1 MFFLIDGQYSCD
13 DVYVWIE
20 KVKMVYK
27 STTTIN
33 HSTKYKIEVNFLT
46 DRSSVSFVFSDRN
59 VRDSWFTKI
68 CEGISKP
75 QLTMK
80 G

>member
-1 MFFLIDGQYSCD
+1 MFFLIDGQYNSD
-13 DVYVWIE
+13 DVYVWIAD
-20 KVKMVYK
+20 VKMVYK
-27 STTTIN
+27 GTTSIN
-33 HSTKYKIEVNFLT
+33 HSTRYKVEVHFLT
-46 DRSSVSFVFSDRN
+46 DRSAVLFVFSDRN